1 MLKVNTNNI
10 NKNNLKVYLNNL
22 AFNNFKKCETN
33 NFQPEFKNK
42 TRMIYS
48 TIIEI
53 IKAESLLVVRNESN
67 QTHQLTNDYLS
78 LSTKKLFKSN
88 KSLQMPKPSTVYDIF
103 NLSNVNLI
111 ILLALISLSFLI
123 MLILLFKATLIQLI
137 KYDELEN
144 ADEKGIDYLA
154 QSNETIMTGVR
165 YFSDESLLIDYNRN
179 ELYKAFKLFKLTT
192 SKKNETNNTDK
203 NNNNNNIETLNL

>member
-1 MLKVNTNNI
+1 LLKVNTNNI
-10 NKNNLKVYLNNL
+10 NKNNLTVYLNNL

-33 NFQPEFKNK
+33 NLQPEFKNK

-67 QTHQLTNDYLS
+67 QTHQLTNDYL
-78 LSTKKLFKSN
+78 FKSN
-88 KSLQMPKPSTVYDIF
+88 TSLKMPKPSTVYDIF

-137 KYDELEN
+137 TYDELEN

-179 ELYKAFKLFKLTT
+179 ELYKAFKIFKLTT

-203 NNNNNNIETLNL
+203 NNNNIETLNL

>member
-1 MLKVNTNNI
+1 LLKVNT

-33 NFQPEFKNK
+33 NLQPEFKNN

-53 IKAESLLVVRNESN
+53 IKAESLLEVRNESN
-67 QTHQLTNDYLS
+67 QTHHLTNVK
-78 LSTKKLFKSN
+78 LSTEIKLFKSN
-88 KSLQMPKPSTVYDIF
+88 TSLRMPKPSTIYDIF

-192 SKKNETNNTDK
+192 SKKNETNNSDK
-203 NNNNNNIETLNL
+203 NKNNIETLNL